1 MKAIKVKEL
10 SPGVIFDKPVYIEGE
25 NLLLPA
31 NIPLRDKDLERLQR
45 WQIETVY
52 TDGEPLNPVSAMGDP
67 LAFREMLRGG
77 PNIELLKRYTEGVKV
92 AGEVL
97 QAISTNKPTSSE
109 EVNKIVESLYPAVRD
124 HTDAMV
130 AFTIHSGGGPLS
142 LAESSVN
149 CMILSTVIG
158 LNVKLPP
165 HRLIQ
170 LAVGALLH
178 DIGMTRVPREI
189 IEKKEGLT
197 DAELNQIRLHTIY
210 SYSFITKNLKYPEEI
225 GLIALQHHE
234 RWDGKGYP
242 KGLSGEQIMLAARIV
257 SIADSFEAM
266 VRDRPYRNSMIG
278 YSAMRQILND
288 NSRRFDSEILKVFIK
303 SLGIYPIGS
312 IVLLNDASIGR
323 VIKIHSDAPLRPV
336 LRLIV
341 DKSGRKYAEGD
352 SSLVDL
358 LQEKS
363 LFIARAINPKEI
375 NAGQK

>member
-1 MKAIKVKEL
+1 MRAIKVKEL
-10 SPGVIFDKPVYIEGE
+10 VPGVIFDKPVYIEGE

-31 NIPLRDKDLERLQR
+31 NIPLREKDLERLQR

-52 TDGEPLNPVSAMGDP
+52 SDGEPLNLISAMGDP

-77 PNIELLKRYTEGVKV
+77 PNLELLKRYTEGVKV
-92 AGEVL
+92 ASEVL
-97 QAISTNKPTSSE
+97 QAVGANKPTSSE
-109 EVNKIVESLYPAVRD
+109 EVNRIVESLYPAVRD

-130 AFTIHSGGGPLS
+130 SFTIHSGGLLS

-149 CMILSTVIG
+149 CMILSAVIG
-158 LNVKLPP
+158 LNLKLPP

-170 LAVGALLH
+170 LAIGALLH
-178 DIGMTRVPREI
+178 DLGMTKIPREI
-189 IEKKEGLT
+189 LEKKEGLT
-197 DAELNQIRLHTIY
+197 DVELGQIRLHTIY
-210 SYSFITKNLKYPEEI
+210 SYSFITKNLRYPDEI

-242 KGLSGEQIMLAARIV
+242 KGLAGEQIMLAARIV

-278 YSAMRQILND
+278 YTAMRQILND
-288 NSRRFDSEILKVFIK
+288 NSRRFDSEVLKVFIK

-336 LRLIV
+336 LRLIA

-352 SSLVDL
+352 TSIVDL

-375 NAGQK
+375 NAGKK

>member
-1 MKAIKVKEL
+1 MRAIKVKDL
-10 SPGVIFDKPVYIEGE
+10 APGVIFDKPVYIEGE

-45 WQIETVY
+45 WQVETVY
-52 TDGEPLNPVSAMGDP
+52 SDGEPLNPVSAMGDP

-92 AGEVL
+92 ADDVL
-97 QAISTNKPTSSE
+97 QAIAANKPSSSD

-158 LNVKLPP
+158 LNLKLPP

-170 LAVGALLH
+170 LAIGALLH

-189 IEKKEGLT
+189 LDKKEGLT
-197 DAELNQIRLHTIY
+197 DGEVRLHTIY

-242 KGLSGEQIMLAARIV
+242 KGLTGEQIMLAARIV

-278 YSAMRQILND
+278 YTAMRQILND
-288 NSRRFDSEILKVFIK
+288 NSRRFDSEVLRVFIK

-323 VIKIHSDAPLRPV
+323 VIKIHGDAPLRPV

-341 DKSGRKYAEGD
+341 DKGGRKYAEGD
-352 SSLVDL
+352 TSVVDL
-358 LQEKS
+358 LLEKS

-375 NAGQK
+375 NAGKK